1 MIYIDIHNMNT
12 NTKVTGVYYTYEG
25 DEETMKGLVA
35 EHGAVVTR

>member
-1 MIYIDIHNMNT
+1 MIYIDIYNMNI
-12 NTKVTGVYYTYEG
+12 KVTGVYYTYEG